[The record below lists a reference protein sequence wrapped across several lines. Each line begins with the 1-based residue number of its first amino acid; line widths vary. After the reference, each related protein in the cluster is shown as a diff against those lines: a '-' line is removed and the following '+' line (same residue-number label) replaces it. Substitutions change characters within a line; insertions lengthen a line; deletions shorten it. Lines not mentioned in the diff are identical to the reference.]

1 MWNFKKESMCD
12 KLHTSGKKMFIA
24 LFISLTFGILNTN
37 KASKEN
43 MNKHCDYLSGD
54 LFYVSFIGGRHKMF
68 Y

>member
-12 KLHTSGKKMFIA
+12 KLHTSGKKKFIA

-43 MNKHCDYLSGD
+43 MNKHSDYL
-54 LFYVSFIGGRHKMF
+54 
-68 Y
+68 